1 MMNEQQKHLQA
12 YVNDMYAVEKHTL
25 EAIERQAQN
34 KDVQKKPQAHQLI
47 QHMQSMLQ
55 QHVQVLDQHLN
66 QLGGRSTVKS
76 AVAAATGVAA
86 GLYDQVRTEMVSSM
100 LRDDYVAMSMVAIAN
115 TMLHSTAL
123 SLGDQMTA
131 DIALRHLKDVTP
143 VITEL
148 SKVVPIVT
156 VQDVHAD
163 LPSANQSAAQQAVRN
178 TQEAWDAKHV
188 NKMSTAPAFAMAD

>member
-1 MMNEQQKHLQA
+1 MNKEHQENLQA

-34 KDVQKKPQAHQLI
+34 KDVQKKLQAHQLI
-47 QHMQSMLQ
+47 QRMQSVLQ
-55 QHVQVLDQHLN
+55 QHVGVWDEHLKH
-66 QLGGRSTVKS
+66 LGGRSTVKS
-76 AVAAATGVAA
+76 AVAAVTGVAA
-86 GLYDQVRTEMVSSM
+86 GLYGQVRTETVSSM

-123 SLGDQMTA
+123 SLSDQRTA

-143 VITEL
+143 IITEI
-148 SKVVPIVT
+148 SKVMPILT
-156 VQDVHAD
+156 VQDVRED
-163 LPSANQSAAQQAVRN
+163 VETANPAVAQQAVHN

-188 NKMSTAPAFAMAD
+188 NKMSSTPAFAMAD

>member
-1 MMNEQQKHLQA
+1 MNNEHQKNLQA
-12 YVNDMYAVEKHTL
+12 YVNDMYAVEKHAL

-34 KDVQKKPQAHQLI
+34 KDVQKKSQAHQLI
-47 QHMQSMLQ
+47 QRMQGVLN
-55 QHVQVLDQHLN
+55 QHVQIWDQHLDR
-66 QLGGRSTVKS
+66 LGGRSAVKS

-86 GLYDQVRTEMVSSM
+86 GLYGQVRTETVSSM
-100 LRDDYVAMSMVAIAN
+100 VRDDYVAMSMIAVAN

-143 VITEL
+143 IITEI
-148 SKVVPIVT
+148 SKVMPTLT
-156 VQDVHAD
+156 VQDVHDDVATAN
-163 LPSANQSAAQQAVRN
+163 PSVAQQAIRN

-188 NKMSTAPAFAMAD
+188 NQMSSAPAFAMAD